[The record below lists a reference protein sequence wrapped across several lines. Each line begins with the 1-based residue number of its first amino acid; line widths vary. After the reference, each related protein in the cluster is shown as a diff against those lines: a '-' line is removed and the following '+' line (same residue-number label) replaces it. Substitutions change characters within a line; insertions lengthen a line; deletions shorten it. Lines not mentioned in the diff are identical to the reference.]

1 VIRRV
6 AHLAGRFAR
15 SLRPG
20 GPRAADVA
28 WATAYLS
35 PSEATLWSRM
45 PAPDRRE
52 AVSVARRL
60 ESELTATPYAGEAI
74 WTVAALMHDV
84 GKTDA
89 HLGTIGRALATMAGG
104 LAGHGVAPAWQ
115 ARGGIA
121 RRFGLYLRHDD
132 VGAGMLELAGSRP
145 EVVAWARVHHHPE
158 RWDEV
163 NIPAAVARAL
173 ARADGERAP
182 TA

>member
-1 VIRRV
+1 M
-6 AHLAGRFAR
+6 
-15 SLRPG
+15 
-20 GPRAADVA
+20 
-28 WATAYLS
+28 TAYLS

-45 PAPDRRE
+45 PAADRRE

-60 ESELTATPYAGEAI
+60 ESELAATPYAGDDT
-74 WTVAALMHDV
+74 WMVAALMHDV

-104 LAGHGVAPAWQ
+104 LAGHAVAPAWQ